1 MAKIK
6 HLNYRIEATNSKFAQ
21 VMSDS
26 KKRMQ
31 DLNSA
36 ARESSNVM
44 DKLATSM
51 DSVQQR
57 VDRLSTSSARMARN
71 MALSFAGLAL
81 AMLKLADAASE
92 DEESLNKM
100 YTVFGRLAPEID
112 KWTKDLSNTF
122 QRSRT
127 EIRQFV
133 TDSQALLD
141 PLLMN
146 AEAAAEMSQEITKLT
161 YDMATFHDT
170 SPEEA
175 FNAIQSGL
183 LGITQ
188 PMRRYG
194 VVLTDVMLNQ
204 EALAMGL
211 EKTTEQMTEAEKIQL
226 RYDVI
231 MRQTATAQ
239 GNTLR
244 EADTYYSKNK
254 AWGAAVK
261 DLTIDIGKFSRAILS
276 QLLPGFT
283 KGIRGISNWINTNK
297 EAVINAGLVI
307 TAIIGVVGALAL
319 LAGGIAITS
328 MVFKGIIS
336 LVTLLTSGLGLVAVA
351 VGLVSVAWKKD
362 WFGIRTYFMEEIA
375 PAIIEK
381 LKDLTATLDAVTTGA
396 RNIWSAIS
404 EWKDRVVTWTVNLVK
419 GTMAAVA
426 DWISKRVS
434 WLVNLAKGTASA
446 IGDWIGRVVT
456 WLVNLA
462 KGTAS
467 AIGDWLNKR
476 VPWLVDLVKGT
487 AVAVGDWVG
496 RVITWAVN
504 LVKGAWNAV
513 SDWVGRRISWLV
525 NLAKGAAS
533 AVADWVGR
541 AVSWTVNLVKGAATA
556 VAGWVD
562 RVITWFVEL
571 KPVVAAKS
579 FMEQVFGKKVPE
591 DEVTKKAVT
600 LAMEMG
606 IKPELLINDP
616 EAMAEIRKQLETPEW
631 LRNMQETV
639 DSMTP
644 ETLEVVADIGLRVL
658 AGTITW
664 AVTRTLG
671 NILGGLATAMSGA
684 GWKWLQAIAAT
695 DLGLAMTIAVPG
707 LAFALTPQIVEW
719 IFGPAP
725 EERVSFEEAPG
736 AKAYEEFKR
745 SLADRFD
752 WLTLEEGRLRI
763 DLGEVWIDFKIR
775 IGEIINLTEWG
786 RRLRDLIAPPEEE
799 VADGYQRVMN
809 AVDEMDWNKTPK
821 QIEES
826 WGEVTESVEEAID
839 ALESLDSLLDAI
851 YRAEGGK
858 RARVA
863 YGMTSFAD
871 PDGEVTESVI
881 DFKIRIGEIINLTEW
896 GRRLR
901 DLIAPPEE
909 EVADGYQRVM
919 NAVDEMDW
927 NKTPKQIE
935 ESWGEV
941 TESVEEAIDALES
954 LDSLLDAIY
963 RAEGGKRARVAYG
976 MTSFADPDP
985 EANKPANSFYSRSRQ
1000 ELFKRVSVGIAEGSE
1015 DYYRIAANV
1024 SAEGYWN
1031 SFKKKFPEIGNRTFS
1046 ELSQEMQQAFVMH
1059 IGKSYAP
1066 IFDELGKRIEGNENW
1081 IPNVLKIMGLT
1092 EGLDSVLAEM
1102 ERLGYDSIQEFVN
1115 GITSALDE
1123 LAPETAAEVM
1133 DFLTRAKL
1141 VYDAWENDLMMQR
1154 FGSDSIVHFGKG
1166 MTKEMDKLSAEL
1178 GPIFGKQLEETVK
1191 GDPLRSA
1198 LSGVELE
1205 LPPELQETAKRA
1217 GEGVMK
1223 GVGKGAASK
1232 LQEIVNSLTWLF
1244 TEGFDKA
1251 LSKLPEEWQQVI
1263 REIREQ
1269 ALASI
1274 EQTQEVADSLTK
1286 YLDPAQYK
1294 INQVEEAA
1302 KRMTQSLAQG
1312 LAEAAVQGKNLF
1324 DVLDNFIR
1332 MLAAKIIENK
1342 IIMPLLGQIGLTDM
1356 LLQLPVFHTG
1366 GVVGPYGNMGLN
1378 SDERIIKAQVGET
1391 VLTKEQREGLEDA
1404 LSGRQNVNLNIYA
1417 MDAKSFL
1424 DFAHRNPEA
1433 ITSVVIGD
1441 IAKNGPTR
1449 GAIRTALA

>member
-36 ARESSNVM
+36 AKESSNAM
-44 DKLATSM
+44 DRLATAM
-51 DSVQQR
+51 DNVQQR

-71 MALSFAGLAL
+71 MALSFTGLAV
-81 AMLKLADAASE
+81 AMFKLADAASE

-283 KGIRGISNWINTNK
+283 KGIRGISDWINTNK

-446 IGDWIGRVVT
+446 IGDWIGRAVT

-504 LVKGAWNAV
+504 LVKGAWSAV
-513 SDWVGRRISWLV
+513 SDWVGRVVAWTV

-533 AVADWVGR
+533 AVASWIDRVI
-541 AVSWTVNLVKGAATA
+541 SWTVNLVKGAATA

-606 IKPELLINDP
+606 IKPELLLNDP

-664 AVTRTLG
+664 VVTRTLG

-786 RRLRDLIAPPEEE
+786 RRLRNLIAPPEEE

-871 PDGEVTESVI
+871 
-881 DFKIRIGEIINLTEW
+881 
-896 GRRLR
+896 
-901 DLIAPPEE
+901 A
-909 EVADGYQRVM
+909 
-919 NAVDEMDW
+919 
-927 NKTPKQIE
+927 
-935 ESWGEV
+935 
-941 TESVEEAIDALES
+941 
-954 LDSLLDAIY
+954 
-963 RAEGGKRARVAYG
+963 
-976 MTSFADPDP
+976 DP

-1102 ERLGYDSIQEFVN
+1102 DRLGYDSIQEFVN
-1115 GITSALDE
+1115 GITNALNE
-1123 LAPETAAEVM
+1123 LAPETAVEVM

-1154 FGSDSIVHFGKG
+1154 FGSDSIAHFGKG

-1205 LPPELQETAKRA
+1205 LPPELQEAAKRA
-1217 GEGVMK
+1217 GEGVME

-1263 REIREQ
+1263 NEIRAQ

>member
-36 ARESSNVM
+36 AKESSNAM
-44 DKLATSM
+44 DRLATAM
-51 DSVQQR
+51 DNVQQR

-283 KGIRGISNWINTNK
+283 KGIRGISDWINANK

-336 LVTLLTSGLGLVAVA
+336 LVALLTSGLGLVAVA

-456 WLVNLA
+456 WAVNLV
-462 KGTAS
+462 KGAATAIS
-467 AIGDWLNKR
+467 DWLNKR
-476 VPWLVDLVKGT
+476 VPWLVDLIKGT

-504 LVKGAWNAV
+504 LAKGAWNAV
-513 SDWVGRRISWLV
+513 SDWVGRVVAWTV

-533 AVADWVGR
+533 AVASWIDRVI
-541 AVSWTVNLVKGAATA
+541 SWTVNLVKGAATA

-871 PDGEVTESVI
+871 
-881 DFKIRIGEIINLTEW
+881 
-896 GRRLR
+896 
-901 DLIAPPEE
+901 A
-909 EVADGYQRVM
+909 
-919 NAVDEMDW
+919 
-927 NKTPKQIE
+927 
-935 ESWGEV
+935 
-941 TESVEEAIDALES
+941 
-954 LDSLLDAIY
+954 
-963 RAEGGKRARVAYG
+963 
-976 MTSFADPDP
+976 DP

-1066 IFDELGKRIEGNENW
+1066 IFDELGKRIEGNEDW

-1102 ERLGYDSIQEFVN
+1102 DRLGYDSIQEFVN
-1115 GITSALDE
+1115 GITGALDE

-1198 LSGVELE
+1198 LSGIELE

-1263 REIREQ
+1263 NEIRAQ

-1332 MLAAKIIENK
+1332 MLAARIIENK

-1391 VLTKEQREGLEDA
+1391 VLTKGQSKNLEEMLA
-1404 LSGRQNVNLNIYA
+1404 GGGKTNVNVIYA

-1424 DFAHRNPEA
+1424 DFAHRNSEA